1 MPPDLPINGKKFE
14 SVYLHIGTEKTG
26 TKSIQSLL
34 SSNRETLS
42 RSGFLYPT
50 SPGHLNHICLAILA
64 GAPEHTSDLALEFG
78 LVDGEA
84 RSRYSEAFQ
93 QEFAKEISGCN
104 ATTLILS
111 NEHLSSRLRSK
122 DEIARIRELLFNYSE
137 NVKIVVY
144 LRPQDDIL
152 LSSYST
158 SVKSGSVDK
167 FGLPHGAARDYMDYD
182 KILNPWSEVLGAQN
196 VLVRIFQKSRLMQGD
211 VLADF
216 CSTLGIQLSK
226 LSVPDKK
233 NKSLDGKSLLFLREF
248 NKHVPRYKN
257 DGVNPLRG
265 KIAEVLEAH
274 YCGPPLKVDKEA
286 LSEFRA
292 SFDDGNKAVADK
304 FLPNH
309 SGPLFDPS
317 EENRE
322 DGVTELTA
330 ADAVEIAAALWC
342 VAGRNG
348 C

>member
-1 MPPDLPINGKKFE
+1 MPPHLAIGGKKFDGA
-14 SVYLHIGTEKTG
+14 YLHIGTEKTG

-34 SSNRETLS
+34 SSNRGVLS
-42 RSGFLYPT
+42 RLGFLYPT
-50 SPGHLNHICLAILA
+50 SPGQLNHICLAILA
-64 GAPEHTSDLALEFG
+64 GAPEHTPDLALEFG

-84 RSRYSEAFQ
+84 RSRYSDAFQ
-93 QEFAKEISGCN
+93 QEFANEVSECN

-122 DEIARIRELLFNYSE
+122 DEIVRIRELLFKYSE
-137 NVKIVVY
+137 SVKVVVY
-144 LRPQDDIL
+144 LRPQDDML

-167 FGLPHGAARDYMDYD
+167 FGLPRGAARDYMDYD
-182 KILNPWSEVLGAQN
+182 KILDPWSEVLGAQN
-196 VLVRIFQKSRLMQGD
+196 VLVRIFQKSRLIQGD
-211 VLADF
+211 VLTDF
-216 CSTLGIQLSK
+216 CSTLGIQLSE
-226 LSVPDKK
+226 LSFPDKK
-233 NKSLDGKSLLFLREF
+233 NRSLDGKSLLFLREF
-248 NKHVPRYKN
+248 NKHVPRYESN
-257 DGVNPLRG
+257 GVNPLRG

-274 YCGPPLKVDKEA
+274 SCGPPLKVDKDA
-286 LSEFRA
+286 LAEFRA
-292 SFDDGNKAVADK
+292 SFDEGNKAVAEK

-309 SGPLFDPS
+309 GGPLFDPC

-342 VAGRNG
+342 EAGRGG